1 MGINLELYKV
11 FYETARLGSVTAAA
25 EALFLSQPAVSQQ
38 IKLLEQALDTR
49 LFIRSSRGVRLTP
62 EGRVLFAQV
71 APAYDAI
78 RLGERKL
85 AQMRNLESG
94 ELCIGAS
101 DMTLKF
107 CLLPYLER
115 FHSAHRGIHIRV
127 TNAPT
132 PDTLDSLAAGR
143 IDFGVV
149 SGPLPETPA
158 FSARPVGQVRD
169 VFVAGPRFDAL
180 RTQTFA
186 PSDLARLPLICLEGP
201 SSTRTG
207 LERFFQAHGAELTP
221 EFELATSD
229 LIVEFALR
237 NLGIGCVVGDFA
249 REALAEGRL
258 FALSLSS
265 EPPPRALYLVQDERF
280 PLSLAARQ
288 LIESIP

>member
-1 MGINLELYKV
+1 MGVNLELYKI

-25 EALFLSQPAVSQQ
+25 DALFLSQPAVSQQ
-38 IKLLEQALDTR
+38 IKLLEQALQTR

-71 APAYDAI
+71 APAYESI

-115 FHSAHRGIHIRV
+115 FHSVHQGIHIRV

-149 SGPLPETPA
+149 SGPLPDSPS
-158 FSARPVGQVRD
+158 FSARPVGEIQD
-169 VFVAGPRFDAL
+169 VFVAGSRFNAL
-180 RTQTFA
+180 RGQTLT
-186 PSDLARLPLICLEGP
+186 PVELARLPLICLEGP

-207 LERFFQAHGAELTP
+207 LERFFRIHGAELTP
-221 EFELATSD
+221 EFDLATSD

-237 NLGIGCVVGDFA
+237 NLGIGCVVSDFA
-249 REALAEGRL
+249 REALADGRL
-258 FALSLSS
+258 FALALSAA
-265 EPPPRALYLVQDERF
+265 PPPRSLYLVQDERF
-280 PLSLAARQ
+280 PLSLAAQQ

>member
-1 MGINLELYKV
+1 
-11 FYETARLGSVTAAA
+11 
-25 EALFLSQPAVSQQ
+25 
-38 IKLLEQALDTR
+38 
-49 LFIRSSRGVRLTP
+49 
-62 EGRVLFAQV
+62 
-71 APAYDAI
+71 
-78 RLGERKL
+78 
-85 AQMRNLESG
+85 
-94 ELCIGAS
+94 
-101 DMTLKF
+101 
-107 CLLPYLER
+107 
-115 FHSAHRGIHIRV
+115 
-127 TNAPT
+127 
-132 PDTLDSLAAGR
+132 
-143 IDFGVV
+143 
-149 SGPLPETPA
+149 
-158 FSARPVGQVRD
+158 
-169 VFVAGPRFDAL
+169 
-180 RTQTFA
+180 